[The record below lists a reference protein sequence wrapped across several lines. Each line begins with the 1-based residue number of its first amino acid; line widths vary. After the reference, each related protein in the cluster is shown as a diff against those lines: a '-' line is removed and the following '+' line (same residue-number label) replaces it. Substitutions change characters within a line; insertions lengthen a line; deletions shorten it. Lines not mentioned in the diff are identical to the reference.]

1 MSKNFRNFFLGIIIS
16 TLLCIISW
24 ILIIFKTSPEW
35 GEKIIIFFY
44 LSLFLSS
51 WGILTIFIFYLR
63 LKLSRNELIY
73 SHFPIAV
80 RQSFLLTLIIITL
93 LLAQSFRVL
102 NLLLAILIIIIISSL
117 ELFFRTKKSKI
128 K

>member
-16 TLLCIISW
+16 TFLCIISW

-35 GEKIIIFFY
+35 GEKIIILFY

-73 SHFPIAV
+73 SHFPTAV

-93 LLAQSFRVL
+93 LIAQSFRVL
-102 NLLLAILIIIIISSL
+102 SLLLAILIIIIISSL

-128 K
+128 R